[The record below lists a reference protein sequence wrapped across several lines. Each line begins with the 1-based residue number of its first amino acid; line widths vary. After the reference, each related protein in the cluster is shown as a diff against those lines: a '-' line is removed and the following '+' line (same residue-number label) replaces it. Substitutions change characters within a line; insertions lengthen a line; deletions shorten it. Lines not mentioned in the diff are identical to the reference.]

1 MEAASSPSNEPPSP
15 TATLLHLPQTRQR
28 FRGNSSHGFS
38 TSHRPDLC
46 TDTTTPPPPP
56 PDPRTP
62 LCPSVSPFFPSE
74 LKRCETT
81 TEFLPPASSRQ
92 AHVKLGVISQA
103 QLVPHL
109 SLNLPPL
116 THFKT
121 PPSPL
126 PPLLLP
132 LHQPHPGL
140 LCCLFPAAQRDPD
153 KKHPPSHKRTQ
164 FPWKLHP
171 TRRGKKRGRKKNSKR
186 GVFTADLL
194 DGGTGRRGN
203 PDTCGRLGARSPSPL
218 ISFDERGC
226 YASEETT
233 ARRHHG

>member
-1 MEAASSPSNEPPSP
+1 MEAVSSPPNEPPSP

-28 FRGNSSHGFS
+28 LRGNSSHGLGA
-38 TSHRPDLC
+38 SHRPDLC
-46 TDTTTPPPPP
+46 TDTTTSPPP
-56 PDPRTP
+56 PDPRAP
-62 LCPSVSPFFPSE
+62 LCSSVSPFFPSE

-153 KKHPPSHKRTQ
+153 KKHPESQ
-164 FPWKLHP
+164 
-171 TRRGKKRGRKKNSKR
+171 KNPVS
-186 GVFTADLL
+186 L
-194 DGGTGRRGN
+194 
-203 PDTCGRLGARSPSPL
+203 
-218 ISFDERGC
+218 
-226 YASEETT
+226 ETST
-233 ARRHHG
+233 NS